1 MQLQPRDHLNCMTLP
16 PTGEGLCLQVFQ
28 RANYELP
35 AVCLALLTDPE
46 VRAKLAG
53 LAHCIRALLLQ
64 FCCAP
69 ELVASLSEL
78 ILMRKIPQLGK
89 RTQ

>member
-1 MQLQPRDHLNCMTLP
+1 MTLP

-28 RANYELP
+28 RANCELL
-35 AVCLALLTDPE
+35 AACLALLIDPE
-46 VRAKLAG
+46 ARTELAG
-53 LAHCIRALLLQ
+53 LAHGIRALLLQ

-78 ILMRKIPQLGK
+78 ILMRKIAQLGK
-89 RTQ
+89 RTQRRDGRG